1 MQPLCI
7 TVSFFFR
14 DANRLNA
21 CPLHWI
27 KYNWTQHVF
36 ENYGVFNYHHIQ
48 LRLRVSPCHF
58 AVYRHFNWG
67 QRKVSVEYESAVPE
81 YSSVRFSVPGC
92 TCCLYGF
99 LTPFWSSHLTRF
111 PYMTSFCPTP
121 PAGLLSELSTAA
133 YITEG
138 WLSGSDISTGK
149 GFRQYISIITAWK
162 GLTCVWISVPFLCI
176 FMCHIESMIR
186 TRQIWR

>member
-1 MQPLCI
+1 MHVHCI
-7 TVSFFFR
+7 ELSTVRRNMYLQIIYCFQHIE
-14 DANRLNA
+14 
-21 CPLHWI
+21 LH
-27 KYNWTQHVF
+27 
-36 ENYGVFNYHHIQ
+36 
-48 LRLRVSPCHF
+48 LRVSSSSLRCF
-58 AVYRHFNWG
+58 YIAISIEVKR
-67 QRKVSVEYESAVPE
+67 RSVLNMSAAVPE

-138 WLSGSDISTGK
+138 WLSGIDISTGK
-149 GFRQYISIITAWK
+149 GFRQYISIITAGK
-162 GLTCVWISVPFLCI
+162 GLTCVWISVPFCI
-176 FMCHIESMIR
+176 TLRI
-186 TRQIWR
+186 